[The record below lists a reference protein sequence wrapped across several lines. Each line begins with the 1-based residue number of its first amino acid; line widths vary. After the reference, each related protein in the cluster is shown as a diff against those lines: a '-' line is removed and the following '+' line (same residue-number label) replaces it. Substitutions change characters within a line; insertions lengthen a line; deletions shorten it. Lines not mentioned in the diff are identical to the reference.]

1 MGGRK
6 LEQRALS
13 RKQRRI
19 LTVALVPL
27 FMSLIS
33 VSIVNVVL
41 PSVQESIGASD
52 SGLQWVLSGYALA
65 FGVLLV
71 PAGRAGDLYGRGR
84 LFIVGVGL
92 FGVAS
97 LVAGLAPDEIVLNI
111 ARVFMGF
118 GSGLLNPQSIGLIQQ
133 YFDGE
138 QRGRAFGMFGS
149 VVGVSVAIGPVL
161 GGLFIAVLG
170 PDWGW
175 RTSFLINVPT
185 AAAAILTAAVW
196 LPASSWR
203 ALPEALGPGQ
213 SRGRPDLDPVGILLL
228 GLATLAIMLPFLQS
242 GAGWWIWTLVGVGI
256 LAAVLWLRW
265 EARYKAR
272 GRSPMVDLNLFRIRS
287 FANGSLLIGIYFTGM
302 TSVWVIVALYMQ
314 LGQGYTALEAGLVG
328 LPSAIFSAVSAALAG
343 RRVVR
348 VGRRLVLGG
357 MAVLLLGVAS
367 SVLVIILHDRLGI
380 SIWWLLLSL
389 SFVGMGQGHVVS
401 PNQTLTLRQVPLS
414 YAGSA
419 AGVLQ
424 TGQRM
429 GTAVGIAMN
438 TALLF
443 AVQAAFG
450 WTTAAV
456 VVFAA
461 IAAIVLIS
469 SVVGVVD
476 YQQERRAPGI
486 ES

>member
-1 MGGRK
+1 M
-6 LEQRALS
+6 
-13 RKQRRI
+13 
-19 LTVALVPL
+19 
-27 FMSLIS
+27 
-33 VSIVNVVL
+33 
-41 PSVQESIGASD
+41 
-52 SGLQWVLSGYALA
+52 
-65 FGVLLV
+65 
-71 PAGRAGDLYGRGR
+71 
-84 LFIVGVGL
+84 
-92 FGVAS
+92 
-97 LVAGLAPDEIVLNI
+97 
-111 ARVFMGF
+111 
-118 GSGLLNPQSIGLIQQ
+118 
-133 YFDGE
+133 
-138 QRGRAFGMFGS
+138 
-149 VVGVSVAIGPVL
+149 
-161 GGLFIAVLG
+161 
-170 PDWGW
+170 
-175 RTSFLINVPT
+175 
-185 AAAAILTAAVW
+185 
-196 LPASSWR
+196 
-203 ALPEALGPGQ
+203 
-213 SRGRPDLDPVGILLL
+213 
-228 GLATLAIMLPFLQS
+228 
-242 GAGWWIWTLVGVGI
+242 
-256 LAAVLWLRW
+256 
-265 EARYKAR
+265 
-272 GRSPMVDLNLFRIRS
+272 
-287 FANGSLLIGIYFTGM
+287 
-302 TSVWVIVALYMQ
+302 WVIVALYMQ

-343 RRVVR
+343 RGVVR